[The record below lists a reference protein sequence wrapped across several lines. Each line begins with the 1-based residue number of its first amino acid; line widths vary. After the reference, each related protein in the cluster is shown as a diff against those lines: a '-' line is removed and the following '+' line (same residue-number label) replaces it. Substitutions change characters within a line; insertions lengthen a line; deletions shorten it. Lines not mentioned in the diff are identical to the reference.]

1 MSELKDL
8 QLFGCPFLNKS
19 TQKTTN
25 NHPEKARPIKRQFS
39 QEWSFNIK
47 WVNEKYILHD
57 HGQTSLKFHE
67 SL

>member
-1 MSELKDL
+1 VSELKDL

-47 WVNEKYILHD
+47 
-57 HGQTSLKFHE
+57 
-67 SL
+67 